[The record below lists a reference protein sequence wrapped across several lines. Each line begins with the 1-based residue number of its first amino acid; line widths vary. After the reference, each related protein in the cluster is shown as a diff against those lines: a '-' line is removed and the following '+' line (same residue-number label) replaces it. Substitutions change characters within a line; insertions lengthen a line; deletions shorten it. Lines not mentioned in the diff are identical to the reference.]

1 MVNKRAVDKKAS
13 APVRFPAHFD
23 KEVTPRLAAMCAV
36 WGNLVACDAYTF
48 GEALALI
55 WARAWKLGAGYLP
68 APVQDELRDW
78 LVTELSASILDDDPP
93 PGVLSP
99 SAALRLWASLSHV
112 TDVTRATANADTGD
126 QPDGQ

>member
-1 MVNKRAVDKKAS
+1 MANKRPVDNKSS
-13 APVRFPAHFD
+13 APARFPAHFD
-23 KEVTPRLAAMCAV
+23 KEVTPRLAAMCRV

-48 GEALALI
+48 GEALSLI
-55 WARAWKLGAGYLP
+55 WARAWRLGAGYLP
-68 APVQDELRDW
+68 ASVQDELRDW

-112 TDVTRATANADTGD
+112 TDVAHASQDSTGD

>member
-1 MVNKRAVDKKAS
+1 MANKRPVDNKSS
-13 APVRFPAHFD
+13 APARFPAHFD

-68 APVQDELRDW
+68 ASVQDELRDW
-78 LVTELSASILDDDPP
+78 LVTELSASIVDDDPP

-112 TDVTRATANADTGD
+112 TDQTDTMGD
-126 QPDGQ
+126 LSDGQ

>member
-1 MVNKRAVDKKAS
+1 MANKRPVDKKAS
-13 APVRFPAHFD
+13 APARFPEHFD
-23 KEVTPRLAAMCAV
+23 REVTPRLAAMCRV

-55 WARAWKLGAGYLP
+55 WARAWKLGAAYLP

-99 SAALRLWASLSHV
+99 SAALRLWASLSQV
-112 TDVTRATANADTGD
+112 TDKTDQGD
-126 QPDGQ
+126 Q